1 MVSRAKTLL
10 LMSSIA
16 VLAAPAAAQSAQ
28 KTHDLS
34 EGATGWT
41 GASAKQRTHHAKPRH
56 AKASRDSQAH
66 SAKPRQAKAGAKRH
80 HVKQHRQNQHVQTH
94 AAHQVTNYEAYLDR
108 HGISQTTYA
117 YVPERARSSNRAVA
131 RASASVAARSHSRTA
146 VRTLD
151 PAPTQPHQWGGSI
164 VAEARR
170 YIGTNP
176 TKYSSLWCAH
186 FMNMV
191 LERTGHQG
199 TKSGLAR
206 SFASYGKRIP
216 GPQVGAIAVMSRRG
230 PAAGGG
236 PGGHVGVVSGIDSS
250 GNPIIISGNHNKRVA
265 EAVYPRSRI
274 YAYVV
279 PN

>member
-1 MVSRAKTLL
+1 VRY
-10 LMSSIA
+10 
-16 VLAAPAAAQSAQ
+16 
-28 KTHDLS
+28 
-34 EGATGWT
+34 
-41 GASAKQRTHHAKPRH
+41 
-56 AKASRDSQAH
+56 AKANADTTD
-66 SAKPRQAKAGAKRH
+66 AKRH
-80 HVKQHRQNQHVQTH
+80 HVKHRRHNQHSQTN
-94 AAHQVTNYEAYLDR
+94 AALQVTNYEAYLDR
-108 HGISQTTYA
+108 HGISPTAYA
-117 YVPERARSSNRAVA
+117 YAPERAVTRSAGRA
-131 RASASVAARSHSRTA
+131 AARSSSRSAVRPRSRTA
-146 VRTLD
+146 VRAPDHT
-151 PAPTQPHQWGGSI
+151 PAQPHQWGSNI

-176 TKYSSLWCAH
+176 TRYSSLWCAH

-191 LERTGHQG
+191 LERTGHSG

-206 SFASYGKRIP
+206 SFASYGKRVP

-236 PGGHVGVVSGIDSS
+236 PGGHVGVVSGIDAS

-274 YAYVV
+274 YAYVL

>member
-1 MVSRAKTLL
+1 MVSKAKSLL
-10 LMSSIA
+10 LLSSIA
-16 VLAAPAAAQSAQ
+16 VLGVPTAAQSAQ

-34 EGATGWT
+34 DGATGWT
-41 GASAKQRTHHAKPRH
+41 GVSAKQRTHHAKPRH
-56 AKASRDSQAH
+56 AKAPRDSQAH
-66 SAKPRQAKAGAKRH
+66 SAKPRQAKAKRH
-80 HVKQHRQNQHVQTH
+80 HAKQHPAQMD
-94 AAHQVTNYEAYLDR
+94 AAHHVTNYEAYLDR
-108 HGISQTTYA
+108 HGVSSTTYA
-117 YVPERARSSNRAVA
+117 YVPERTVARSSNRAAA
-131 RASASVAARSHSRTA
+131 RASARATARSHSRTA
-146 VRTLD
+146 VRTTD

-191 LERTGHQG
+191 LERTGHKG

-206 SFASYGKRIP
+206 SFASYGKRVP

-236 PGGHVGVVSGIDSS
+236 PGGHVGVVSGIDAS

-274 YAYVV
+274 YAYVL